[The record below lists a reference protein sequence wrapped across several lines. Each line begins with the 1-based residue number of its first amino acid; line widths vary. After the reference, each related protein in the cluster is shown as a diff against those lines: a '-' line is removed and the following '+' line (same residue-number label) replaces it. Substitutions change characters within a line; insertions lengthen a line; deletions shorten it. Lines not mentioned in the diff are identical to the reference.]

1 MTVRELIQI
10 LTTMPPE
17 LLVVSEGYENG
28 FDSIKAVRYLKVENN
43 ENKNWW
49 DGELVESDKNSEL
62 EVVFFDTK
70 RKYGN

>member
-1 MTVRELIQI
+1 MTVRELIQV

-28 FDSIKAVRYLKVENN
+28 FDSIKAVRFLKVENN

-49 DGELVESDKNSEL
+49 DGEFVESNIDNAV
-62 EVVFFDTK
+62 EVIYLNTE
-70 RKYGN
+70 RKAKK